1 MKKCLYGHANE
12 RSNSRVHRTVGA
24 RYQDVGIPLST
35 RILHKCLCLI
45 PTLGLL
51 TTGMVVGKSVQSVDK
66 P

>member
-1 MKKCLYGHANE
+1 MGMQMRGLTAECTEQL
-12 RSNSRVHRTVGA
+12 
-24 RYQDVGIPLST
+24 DVGIPLST